1 MCMRVLGVVAL
12 MVVLIEALLAFAF
25 FAGYW
30 WLGGWEAGLLLSG
43 GVLLLL
49 TAPWVG
55 GLVVDYHSDGH
66 RAQARL
72 GWWGTLA
79 FTAKPEREITIRILG
94 IPWRKKLKAREPE
107 EKPDEVDEIERELR
121 RQLRRE
127 RRAEA
132 LRKAAGDWE
141 EIARLLPSGLQ
152 LATDLLC
159 DARELQ
165 VKVQAP
171 TGNELADGV
180 IAGIVGHRGVGPI
193 DLRCTADTERRVQVH
208 YHIGLCRAALGALYV
223 AIQGLPWMLKRR
235 AREKEDKGE
244 RPQGP
249 AGEKE
254 EEPASP
260 PPAERLRSE
269 AKESE

>member
-1 MCMRVLGVVAL
+1 MRVLGVVAL
-12 MVVLIEALLAFAF
+12 MVVVIEALLGFAF

-43 GVLLLL
+43 GMLLLL

-55 GLVVDYHSDGH
+55 GLVVDYDSDDH
-66 RAQARL
+66 RTQARL
-72 GWWGTLA
+72 GWWGALA
-79 FTAKPEREITIRILG
+79 FSGKPEREITIRIVG
-94 IPWRKKLKAREPE
+94 IPWHKKLKAREPE

-132 LRKAAGDWE
+132 LRKAGGDWE

-152 LATDLLC
+152 LVTELLC
-159 DARELQ
+159 DARDLR

-171 TGNELADGV
+171 TGNDLADGV

-193 DLRCTADTERRVQVH
+193 DLTCTADSERRVQVH

-223 AIQGLPWMLKRR
+223 AVQGLPWMLKRR
-235 AREKEDKGE
+235 AREKEDEPEEGNQASIE
-244 RPQGP
+244 P
-249 AGEKE
+249 KE
-254 EEPASP
+254 
-260 PPAERLRSE
+260 AE
-269 AKESE
+269 

>member
-1 MCMRVLGVVAL
+1 MRIVLDAMGSDRAPGVDVAGA
-12 MVVLIEALLAFAF
+12 VRAARRFGQ
-25 FAGYW
+25 AGK
-30 WLGGWEAGLLLSG
+30 
-43 GVLLLL
+43 VH
-49 TAPWVG
+49 VG
-55 GLVVDYHSDGH
+55 GAQQKIEIILVG
-66 RAQARL
+66 
-72 GWWGTLA
+72 
-79 FTAKPEREITIRILG
+79 RE
-94 IPWRKKLKAREPE
+94 
-107 EKPDEVDEIERELR
+107 DEIERELR

-132 LRKAAGDWE
+132 LRKAGGDWE
-141 EIARLLPSGLQ
+141 EIARLVPSGLQ
-152 LATDLLC
+152 LVTELLC

-171 TGNELADGV
+171 TGNDLADGV

-193 DLRCTADTERRVQVH
+193 DLRCIADSERRVQVH

-249 AGEKE
+249 AGDKE